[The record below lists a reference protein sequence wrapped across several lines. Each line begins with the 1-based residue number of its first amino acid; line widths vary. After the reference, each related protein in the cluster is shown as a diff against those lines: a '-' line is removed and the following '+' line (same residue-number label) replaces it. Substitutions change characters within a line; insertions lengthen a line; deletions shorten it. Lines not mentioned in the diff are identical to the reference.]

1 MSESKFTPG
10 PWRAEPPND
19 YTPNIWI
26 AADDDAGGICKFEP
40 CDYGDGPG
48 PVLTPIDYA
57 NARLIAAA
65 PELFEALR
73 ELVAIRTIKDK
84 LEEPNNGEW
93 PDMAALRERTDAAWA
108 SARAALLKASPEQSE

>member
-1 MSESKFTPG
+1 MFEKFTPG
-10 PWRAEPPND
+10 PWSMDSTGSVVNASGGYVAEAFDGLPGSD
-19 YTPNIWI
+19 TDQEI
-26 AADDDAGGICKFEP
+26 AS
-40 CDYGDGPG
+40 
-48 PVLTPIDYA
+48 A
-57 NARLIAAA
+57 NARLVAAA

-108 SARAALLKASPEQSE
+108 SARAALLKASPEQSNV

>member
-1 MSESKFTPG
+1 MSESFTPG
-10 PWRAEPPND
+10 PWSIVP
-19 YTPNIWI
+19 
-26 AADDDAGGICKFEP
+26 
-40 CDYGDGPG
+40 YGDGSSLVIHSDEDNRVCFMATASSDRPSSHAS
-48 PVLTPIDYA
+48 IRA

-108 SARAALLKASPEQSE
+108 SARAALLKASPELSE